1 MKGKSNGGLSS
12 ESHMSG
18 DWKGRKDKD
27 AHMIIM
33 RCADGSYAP
42 TIGGID
48 FVFHSIKFVSDHR
61 RT

>member
-1 MKGKSNGGLSS
+1 
-12 ESHMSG
+12 MSG